1 MESWFCICDDLA
13 NPKIGINLIPN
24 RCSTRTLCVS
34 LPEPKN
40 IRNMKKLKLI
50 LLLFLLSNL
59 NSFACLNG
67 ESKELKNGDY
77 LYMDHANGLPFGHNF
92 FDGQFEKMKFE
103 LDSIYKKT
111 KDIAYLS
118 DKGLILILQKKY
130 KEALEL
136 YLSIEKTN
144 PNRYSTA
151 SNLGTIYELIGEN
164 KKALEWINKS
174 IKINSKS
181 HNESEWLHSKILE
194 AKINGEKFYTSEFIL
209 GVNFGNEELPITKLN
224 KTELDKMYKSIFFQ
238 LNERISF
245 IKPKEKIVAM
255 LLFELGNLSI
265 IKGEFRKA
273 KDIFEKSKEYGLERD
288 LLNKRINFVNE
299 KLKIKKVV
307 TQKKVL
313 KSNVDK
319 IDYTKTIMLIIGV
332 ILGLTL
338 IILIIKR
345 RNK

>member
-1 MESWFCICDDLA
+1 M
-13 NPKIGINLIPN
+13 
-24 RCSTRTLCVS
+24 
-34 LPEPKN
+34 
-40 IRNMKKLKLI
+40 LI
-50 LLLFLLSNL
+50 LLLLLFSNI

-77 LYMDHANGLPFGHNF
+77 LYMDHDNRLPFGHNF
-92 FDGQFEKMKFE
+92 FDRQFEKKKYR

-130 KEALEL
+130 TEALEL

-151 SNLGTIYELIGEN
+151 SNIGTIYELIGEN

-194 AKINGEKFYTSEFIL
+194 AKISGEKFYTSEFIL
-209 GVNFGNEELPITKLN
+209 GINSGNEELPITTLN
-224 KTELDKMYKSIFFQ
+224 KMEINKLYKSIFFQ

-265 IKGEFRKA
+265 IKKEYRNA
-273 KDIFEKSKEYGLERD
+273 RDIYLKSIEYGLKSD
-288 LLNKRINFVNE
+288 LLNKRLNFINE

-307 TQKKVL
+307 TQKKVI
-313 KSNVDK
+313 KSKVE
-319 IDYTKTIMLIIGV
+319 KTDLFRTGILVIGIISS
-332 ILGLTL
+332 
-338 IILIIKR
+338 IILILLILKR

>member
-1 MESWFCICDDLA
+1 
-13 NPKIGINLIPN
+13 
-24 RCSTRTLCVS
+24 
-34 LPEPKN
+34 
-40 IRNMKKLKLI
+40 MKKLKLI
-50 LLLFLLSNL
+50 ILLFLLSNL

-77 LYMDHANGLPFGHNF
+77 LYMDHNNSLPFGHNF
-92 FDGQFEKMKFE
+92 FDGQFEDIKFR

-130 KEALEL
+130 DEALEL
-136 YLSIEKTN
+136 YLNIEKTN

-151 SNLGTIYELIGEN
+151 SNIGTIYELIGEN

-194 AKINGEKFYTSEFIL
+194 AKIIGEKFYTSEFIL
-209 GVNFGNEELPITKLN
+209 GLNFGNEKIPITKLN
-224 KTELDKMYKSIFFQ
+224 KTKIDRIYKSIFFQ

-245 IKPKEKIVAM
+245 IKPKDKIVAM

-265 IKGEFRKA
+265 IKKEYKNA
-273 KDIFEKSKEYGLERD
+273 KDLFKKSKEYGLESD
-288 LLNKRINFVNE
+288 LLNKRMNFVNE
-299 KLKIKKVV
+299 KLKIKKIVA
-307 TQKKVL
+307 QKKVIKNKVEKTDL
-313 KSNVDK
+313 
-319 IDYTKTIMLIIGV
+319 TKTIILIIGIISIIV
-332 ILGLTL
+332 L
-338 IILIIKR
+338 IILILKR

>member
-1 MESWFCICDDLA
+1 
-13 NPKIGINLIPN
+13 
-24 RCSTRTLCVS
+24 
-34 LPEPKN
+34 
-40 IRNMKKLKLI
+40 MKKLKLI
-50 LLLFLLSNL
+50 ILLFLLSTF

-77 LYMDHANGLPFGHNF
+77 LYMDYDNRLPFGHNF
-92 FDGQFEKMKFE
+92 FDRQFEDIKLR

-130 KEALEL
+130 NEALEL
-136 YLSIEKTN
+136 YLNIEKTN

-151 SNLGTIYELIGEN
+151 SNIGTIYELIGEN

-174 IKINSKS
+174 IKINIKS
-181 HNESEWLHSKILE
+181 HNESEWLHSNILT
-194 AKINGEKFYTSEFIL
+194 AKIKGEKFYTSEFII
-209 GVNFGNEELPITKLN
+209 GVNFGNEEIPITKLN
-224 KTELDKMYKSIFFQ
+224 KIEIDKLYKSIFFQ

-265 IKGEFRKA
+265 LKKEFRNA
-273 KDIFEKSKEYGLERD
+273 KDIFEKSKEYGLESD
-288 LLNKRINFVNE
+288 LFTRRMNFVNK
-299 KLKIKKVV
+299 KLKINKVA
-307 TQKKVL
+307 TQNKVI
-313 KSNVDK
+313 KSKVDK
-319 IDYTKTIMLIIGV
+319 TDLKKTILLIVGIISIIV
-332 ILGLTL
+332 L
-338 IILIIKR
+338 IILILNR

>member
-1 MESWFCICDDLA
+1 
-13 NPKIGINLIPN
+13 
-24 RCSTRTLCVS
+24 
-34 LPEPKN
+34 
-40 IRNMKKLKLI
+40 MKKLKLI
-50 LLLFLLSNL
+50 ILLFLLSTL

-77 LYMDHANGLPFGHNF
+77 LYMDHDNRLPFGHNF
-92 FDGQFEKMKFE
+92 FDGQFEDIKFR

-111 KDIAYLS
+111 KDIACLS

-130 KEALEL
+130 NQALKL
-136 YLSIEKTN
+136 YLNIEKTN

-151 SNLGTIYELIGEN
+151 SNIGTIYELIGEN

-194 AKINGEKFYTSEFIL
+194 AKIKGEKFYTSEFIL
-209 GVNFGNEELPITKLN
+209 GVNFGNEEIPITKLN
-224 KTELDKMYKSIFFQ
+224 KTEIDKLYKSIFFQ

-245 IKPKEKIVAM
+245 IKPQEKIVAM

-265 IKGEFRKA
+265 IKKEFRNA
-273 KDIFEKSKEYGLERD
+273 KDIFEKSKEYGLDSD
-288 LLNKRINFVNE
+288 LLNKRMNFVNE
-299 KLKIKKVV
+299 KLKIKKVA
-307 TQKKVL
+307 TQTKVI
-313 KSNVDK
+313 KSKVDK
-319 IDYTKTIMLIIGV
+319 IDLTKTIMLI
-332 ILGLTL
+332 LGIISIIVL
-338 IILIIKR
+338 IILTLKR